1 MKRIITLSYIVM
13 GSAPNYSDERERW
26 LWGHG
31 LYHAGR
37 QYNINVDTD
46 ELMAN
51 VGNSEKLLEIIQ
63 DAVKS
68 PESDVR
74 GTCWD
79 IIMDRATPEDVRYSE
94 KFKTIAIDERGCGIM
109 ALIDLNEFHCP
120 SCGGEARVHKC
131 IGKWY
136 ASCTKCHALS
146 KPYGTEEQAREAWN
160 MKESVNNER
169 KQTHMQSKER
179 P

>member
-1 MKRIITLSYIVM
+1 MKKTITLRYIVM

-37 QYNINVDTD
+37 QYKINVDTD

-51 VGNSEKLLEIIQ
+51 VGNSEKLLKIIQ
-63 DAVKS
+63 DAVRS

-79 IIMDRATPEDVRYSE
+79 IIMDRATPEDVRYSDRY
-94 KFKTIAIDERGCGIM
+94 KTIAIDERGYGIM
-109 ALIDLNEFHCP
+109 ALIDLNEFNCP
-120 SCGGEARVHKC
+120 FCGGKASIRNWF
-131 IGKWY
+131 GYKWY
-136 ASCTKCHALS
+136 ARCSKCKAFT
-146 KPYGTEEQAREAWN
+146 KPYFTEEQAREAWN
-160 MKESVNNER
+160 RGTMER
-169 KQTHMQSKER
+169 IEEV
-179 P
+179 